1 MNIREIAPLMRGPAD
16 TRGNLLEL
24 PEQLVHER
32 RAMKTYPKIID
43 RILEG
48 IRGSHSLCVVGHI
61 RPDGDC
67 VGSQLG
73 LTLALRNE
81 GKKVVCWNE
90 DRMPQK
96 YEFLDPDKI
105 LQRPKRGMKFDC
117 VIATDAASYE
127 RLGSVGQCIS
137 DRKLFINIDHHE
149 SNTRYA
155 DLNWVSAR
163 EPSAGELIFRLLKI
177 AKWPITKPIAD
188 CLFTA
193 VSTDTGS
200 FQYPT
205 TRPGTYHVA
214 GELVHRGADLALIC
228 DEVYQS
234 YPLSR
239 ARLLK
244 HIYSQFR
251 LTHDNQIAYFWLKKA
266 DFTRTG
272 AESSDSEGLI
282 DHIRAIAPV
291 IVACVFEEIGP
302 ELTRISLR
310 SKSDKVNV
318 NEIAA
323 QFGGGGH
330 CAAAGAR
337 IPGKPLSVQRQVIA
351 AIKKA
356 LDNAR

>member
-1 MNIREIAPLMRGPAD
+1 
-16 TRGNLLEL
+16 
-24 PEQLVHER
+24 
-32 RAMKTYPKIID
+32 MKPHPKIID
-43 RILEG
+43 RIIET
-48 IRGSHSLCVVGHI
+48 INQSQTVCIVGHI

-73 LTLALRNE
+73 LGLALMAE
-81 GKKVVCWNE
+81 GKKVCCWNE
-90 DRMPQK
+90 DPIPDK
-96 YEFLDPDKI
+96 YLFLDPDRRMEK
-105 LQRPKRGMKFDC
+105 PKPDREFDL

-127 RLGSVGQCIS
+127 RLGAVG
-137 DRKLFINIDHHE
+137 DFVKNRKALINIDHHQ

-163 EPSAGELIFRLLKI
+163 EPSTGELIYRLLKV
-177 AKWPITKPIAD
+177 AKWPITQPIAD

-200 FQYPT
+200 FQYPST
-205 TRPGTYHVA
+205 KPWTYHVA
-214 GELVHRGADLALIC
+214 GELVRRGANLARIC

-234 YPLSR
+234 YPVSR

-244 HIYSQFR
+244 HIYSTFR
-251 LTHDNQIAYFWLKKA
+251 LTDNDRIAYFWLRKQ
-266 DFTRTG
+266 DFARTG
-272 AESSDSEGLI
+272 AVSNDTEGLI

-291 IVACVFEEIGP
+291 VVACVFEELEP

-310 SKSDKVNV
+310 SKSEAVNV

-330 CAAAGAR
+330 RAAAGAR
-337 IPGKPLSVQRQVIA
+337 IAGSQLSTQRRVLA
-351 AIKKA
+351 AVKHALKSLPKA
-356 LDNAR
+356 

>member
-1 MNIREIAPLMRGPAD
+1 L
-16 TRGNLLEL
+16 
-24 PEQLVHER
+24 
-32 RAMKTYPKIID
+32 KTHPKIID
-43 RILEG
+43 RILEALRESKS
-48 IRGSHSLCVVGHI
+48 ICVVGHI

-73 LTLALRNE
+73 LTQALRNE

-90 DRMPQK
+90 DSLPQK
-96 YEFLDPDKI
+96 YEFLDSDHLFQK
-105 LQRPKRGMKFDC
+105 PKKGMKFDC
-117 VIATDAASYE
+117 VVATDAASFE
-127 RLGSVGQCIS
+127 RLGTVGQCIT

-155 DLNWVSAR
+155 DVNWVSAR
-163 EPSAGELIFRLLKI
+163 EPSSGELIFRLLQV
-177 AKWPITKPIAD
+177 AKWPVTKRIAD

-200 FQYPT
+200 FQYPS

-214 GELVHRGADLALIC
+214 GELVRRGADLAKIC

-239 ARLLK
+239 VRLLR
-244 HIYSQFR
+244 HVYSRFR
-251 LTHDNQIAYFWLKKA
+251 LSHENQIAWFWLKKA

-272 AESSDSEGLI
+272 AESADSEGLI

-291 IVACVFEEIGP
+291 VVACVFEEID
-302 ELTRISLR
+302 ENMTRISLR
-310 SKSDKVNV
+310 SKSEKVNV

-330 CAAAGAR
+330 PAAAGAR
-337 IPGKPLSVQRQVIA
+337 IAGKPISVQRRVIGA
-351 AIKKA
+351 LKKA
-356 LDNAR
+356 LKNSR